1 MVEYPV
7 GDNMLIIR
15 KVLDYNLKEELC
27 KECGVPNYENSMAY
41 LAIESAT
48 PEAYEYEKLALLQ
61 FSLKNGCAYIN
72 QITTFPNI
80 VDNEALI
87 IMSRAAMEFI
97 YRSIGISILK
107 IEDNPYTMEI
117 LIEVLGFRRD
127 SSGVY
132 TIDLAK
138 FFEEPCKFDPDK

>member
-1 MVEYPV
+1 MFL

-15 KVLDYNLKEELC
+15 KVLDLDFKDELC
-27 KECGVPNYENSMAY
+27 KECGVPNYENAMAY
-41 LAIESAT
+41 LAIESDT

-61 FSLKNGCAYIN
+61 FSLKGTVAYIN

-80 VDNEALI
+80 VDNEGLI

-97 YRSIGISILK
+97 HRSIGYDILK

-117 LIEVLGFRRD
+117 LIKTLGFRRD
-127 SSGVY
+127 ENGVY
-132 TIDLAK
+132 SISLAN
-138 FFEEPCKFDPDK
+138 FFEEPCKFNPDEQNR

>member
-1 MVEYPV
+1 
-7 GDNMLIIR
+7 MLIIR

-27 KECGVPNYENSMAY
+27 KECCVPSYENSMAY
-41 LAIESAT
+41 LAIESDT

-61 FSLKNGCAYIN
+61 FSLKGTVAYIS

-97 YRSIGISILK
+97 YRAMGFNILK
-107 IEDNPYTMEI
+107 IEDNPYTMKI
-117 LIEVLGFRRD
+117 LIETLGFRRD
-127 SSGVY
+127 ENGVY
-132 TIDLAK
+132 SIDLAK
-138 FFEEPCKFDPDK
+138 FFEEPCKFNPDE